1 MRVATGR
8 TLIVALVLVGLAAL
22 VIAGRVLP
30 RSPSQRQ
37 HDAAGPTSAAAP
49 PALRTVRLPDTVG
62 RTLSQAQQRLR
73 TRGLRGVASDHDP
86 HTPDAVVVAQ
96 EPPAGALVM
105 PGSVIGFRT
114 RIDLQPNGTSRRLAL
129 GRGPTTTRYPIM
141 ALDPPTH
148 QLTVVV
154 RVPPNTDLEV
164 WLEPT
169 PGDHLHVVDSTRR
182 DPTCQPLD
190 LQVSCWVLIGALT
203 NEGSGAWTTHVRKR
217 SSPPANVEITVTFAA
232 P

>member
-1 MRVATGR
+1 MRVASGR

-22 VIAGRVLP
+22 VIASRVLP
-30 RSPSQRQ
+30 TPPSERQ
-37 HDAAGPTSAAAP
+37 HAAASPTSAATP
-49 PALRTVRLPDTVG
+49 PPLRAVRLPDTVG
-62 RTLSQAQQRLR
+62 RTLSQAQQQLR
-73 TRGLRGVASDHDP
+73 TRGLQGVASDHDP

-96 EPPAGALVM
+96 EPPAGVLVQ

-114 RIDLQPNGTSRRLAL
+114 RTDLQPNGAPRRLAL
-129 GRGPTTTRYPIM
+129 GRGPATARYPII

-169 PGDHLHVVDSTRR
+169 PGDHLRVVASTRR

-190 LQVSCWVLIGALT
+190 LQVSCWVSIGALT
-203 NEGSGAWTTHVRKR
+203 NEGSGAWTTHVVKR